1 MAKKYELTDET
12 IIVGDKVL
20 HRIKAL
26 IDIPKY
32 NVKAGDLGGFIEKE
46 ENLSHNGNCWVS
58 NDACVY
64 DNALVYGDAWIYD
77 NARVFGNARID
88 GNASVCG
95 IARIYDDACV
105 CGYARVY
112 GKALI
117 YGHTNI
123 FRNAWIYGNACISG
137 NACVCGNAYV
147 YGNARVYDKAYI
159 CDNARVFGNTC
170 VYDYALVC
178 GGAYITQGKYHV
190 STMHITVLPYGVTA
204 IYPNHVQ
211 IGCKLFEICNKKEA
225 IGTMREFLIPWEYH
239 EQIWI
244 AVRLCK
250 QWLKDNPEKEITNA

>member
-12 IIVGDKVL
+12 IIIGDKVL

-32 NVKAGDLGGFIEKE
+32 NVKAGYIGGFIEKE

-77 NARVFGNARID
+77 IARVFGNARID
-88 GNASVCG
+88 GNARVCG
-95 IARIYDDACV
+95 TARIYDDACV
-105 CGYARVY
+105 CGYAR
-112 GKALI
+112 
-117 YGHTNI
+117 
-123 FRNAWIYGNACISG
+123 
-137 NACVCGNAYV
+137 VCGNAYV

-159 CDNARVFGNTC
+159 CDNACVCGNTC
-170 VYDYALVC
+170 VYDYALIC

-250 QWLKDNPEKEITNA
+250 QWLKDNPGKGDNNGYS

>member
-12 IIVGDKVL
+12 IIIGDKVL

-58 NDACVY
+58 GGVCVGACVY

-77 NARVFGNARID
+77 NARVFGNAR
-88 GNASVCG
+88 VCG
-95 IARIYDDACV
+95 D
-105 CGYARVY
+105 
-112 GKALI
+112 
-117 YGHTNI
+117 
-123 FRNAWIYGNACISG
+123 
-137 NACVCGNAYV
+137 
-147 YGNARVYDKAYI
+147 ARVYDKAYI
-159 CDNARVFGNTC
+159 CDNACVFGNTC
-170 VYDYALVC
+170 VYDNALVC

-211 IGCKLFEICNKKEA
+211 IGCELFEICNKKEA